1 MSGWNKKRTL
11 LIMKIA
17 MKMNPQ
23 NIYIVS
29 LA

>member
-11 LIMKIA
+11 LIINLA